1 MVIWITGLS
10 ASGKTTLS
18 KAFEKEYKSQ
28 FPNMVLLD
36 GDVIRQLYGND
47 LGYVESDRKIQIQRI
62 QSIAVFLEQQGI
74 IVLVAALY
82 ANEEILKRNREL
94 FKEYYEVYL
103 KAEISSLQKREI
115 KEIYKQALEK
125 KMSNVVGID
134 IPYFEP
140 VDPFILFHVEDR
152 LTPDVMAKI
161 LHNKIFA
168 KGN

>member
-28 FPNMVLLD
+28 IPNMVLLD

-47 LGYVESDRKIQIQRI
+47 IGYEESDRKIQIQRI
-62 QSIAVFLEQQGI
+62 QSLAAFLEQQGI
-74 IVLVAALY
+74 LVVVAALY
-82 ANEEILKRNREL
+82 ANERILQKNREL
-94 FKEYYEVYL
+94 FDEYYEIYL

-125 KMSNVVGID
+125 KMSHVVGVD

-140 VDPFILFHVEDR
+140 VDPFMLFRVEDG
-152 LTPDVMAKI
+152 LSPDVMAKM
-161 LHNKIFA
+161 LYNKIFD
-168 KGN
+168 KEK